1 MASFKIA
8 QNPTFKADVEIPRVN
23 GETIKV
29 PFVFKYRGR
38 KDLAALFV
46 GWQESAKAEQEA
58 LQAKGDAVTLAEI
71 TESQMSRQVA
81 QVQELV
87 ESWGFDDELSEDNI
101 RALVDTSSGAGDA
114 IVDAYQKAFIP
125 ARKGN

>member
-46 GWQESAKAEQEA
+46 GWQESAKAEQAE
-58 LQAKGDAVTLAEI
+58 LEAKGDAVTLAEI
-71 TESQMSRQVA
+71 TESQMARQVK

-87 ESWGFDDELSEDNI
+87 DSWGFDDELSEENI

-114 IVDAYQKAFIP
+114 IVDAYQKAFVP

>member
-114 IVDAYQKAFIP
+114 IVDAYQKAFVP

>member
-46 GWQESAKAEQEA
+46 GWQESAKAEQADLE
-58 LQAKGDAVTLAEI
+58 AKGDAVTLAEI
-71 TESQMSRQVA
+71 TESQMARQVK

-87 ESWGFDDELSEDNI
+87 DSWGFDDELSEENI

-114 IVDAYQKAFIP
+114 IVDAYQKAFVP

>member
-8 QNPTFKADVEIPRVN
+8 QNPTFSADVEIPRVN

-38 KDLAALFV
+38 KELAALFS
-46 GWQESAKAEQEA
+46 GWQESAKAEKAA
-58 LQAKGDAVTLAEI
+58 LEAKGGAVTWAEI
-71 TESQMSRQVA
+71 TESQMARQVD
-81 QVQELV
+81 QVQALV
-87 ESWGFDDELSEDNI
+87 DSWGFDDELSEENI
-101 RALVDTSSGAGDA
+101 RALVDTSSGAGEA
-114 IVDAYQKAFIP
+114 IVEAYQKAFVP